1 MSQKFYAHQNVF
13 HQEPVI
19 WYIYIFTREPW
30 LRAGLTIWF
39 LLLLQKTFIPIY
51 TWKCSQ
57 TQIYTWNGSQI
68 QIYARKHIKYK
79 QTADCKLAA
88 ESKQTA
94 DAKFWQCYQN
104 RIYVKLTQVIEM
116 GKVELG

>member
-1 MSQKFYAHQNVF
+1 MH
-13 HQEPVI
+13 
-19 WYIYIFTREPW
+19 T
-30 LRAGLTIWF
+30 
-39 LLLLQKTFIPIY
+39 
-51 TWKCSQ
+51 KCSQ

-79 QTADCKLAA
+79 QKADCKLAA